1 LRRLDCRCRIRC
13 WSRSSDIIDRHIQD
27 GGHDRRLANAC
38 CYTARNQLVLLSF
51 RMRKVTDETVQSWR
65 QAVCGRT
72 KTRPAKPCI
81 FRPTAFGLPAE
92 PAARPPPPALTAGTL
107 DDVTMSRFA
116 SSVLQRYIGSVS
128 LPAILFLYML
138 HAN

>member
-1 LRRLDCRCRIRC
+1 MLLHREESTCFVIV
-13 WSRSSDIIDRHIQD
+13 QD
-27 GGHDRRLANAC
+27 EKGEVMEAG
-38 CYTARNQLVLLSF
+38 
-51 RMRKVTDETVQSWR
+51 